1 MQWDATR
8 PLEGNCELQLYTFD
22 QPEGKETFWHSSSH
36 VLGETLEQEF
46 GVQLC
51 HGPPTDSGFFYD
63 SYTGKDV
70 SLLSSITI
78 LDLLRQKLQSYRR
91 VCQKNLQ
98 RISKLHSSY
107 FIQAGSSTAL
117 FNQPI
122 QSFAHYC
129 KDSRERKSHCVQMRK
144 FNRSLHGS
152 THPKHQNGESFQ
164 SHEEFIC
171 LLARRCSKRQL
182 AACLRHFVPKQKR
195 ARRIHSF

>member
-8 PLEGNCELQLYTFD
+8 PLEGNCEIQLFTFD

-91 VCQKNLQ
+91 VCQKNRR
-98 RISKLHSSY
+98 RISKLHSPY
-107 FIQAGSSTAL
+107 FIQAGSSSAL
-117 FNQPI
+117 FN
-122 QSFAHYC
+122 
-129 KDSRERKSHCVQMRK
+129 
-144 FNRSLHGS
+144 
-152 THPKHQNGESFQ
+152 
-164 SHEEFIC
+164 
-171 LLARRCSKRQL
+171 
-182 AACLRHFVPKQKR
+182 
-195 ARRIHSF
+195 